1 MINWAMQISHSFHH
15 RKSVSEVECLR
26 KKSIDPIYPASDR
39 KDRFARKYTLSFVI
53 LIYLPI
59 AMK

>member
-1 MINWAMQISHSFHH
+1 MQISHSFHH

-26 KKSIDPIYPASDR
+26 KKKDPIYPASDR
-39 KDRFARKYTLSFVI
+39 KDRFARKYTLCFVI
-53 LIYLPI
+53 FIYLPI

>member
-1 MINWAMQISHSFHH
+1 MLNWAMQISHSFHH
-15 RKSVSEVECLR
+15 RKSVSKVECWGI
-26 KKSIDPIYPASDR
+26 IDPIYPASDR
-39 KDRFARKYTLSFVI
+39 KDRFARKYTLSFII